1 MAWKAIH
8 MNTTDN
14 PRGYPRTVTLGD
26 APVEIGLLQAADV
39 NALRSFVKTLP
50 AHDLL
55 FVRRDVS
62 HPKVLEA
69 WAGAL
74 ADGSI
79 TSLAAR
85 SGGALIGCTAIV
97 TDAHSW
103 SRHVGELRV
112 LSSPDW
118 RGRGLGRAL
127 IQESFALALGLGLE
141 KLVVQM
147 TVDQR
152 AAIAVFEGLGFRAEA
167 VLQGHVK
174 DRDGKTHDLVLLSHH
189 VAAVQSRQQ
198 AYGVTDALGG

>member
-1 MAWKAIH
+1 
-8 MNTTDN
+8 MNTSAN
-14 PRGYPRTVTLGD
+14 PRGYPRSVTLGD
-26 APVEIGLLQAADV
+26 APVEIDRLQAADV
-39 NALRSFVKTLP
+39 DALRAFVKTLP

-55 FVRRDVS
+55 FVRRDLS

-69 WAGAL
+69 WGRAL
-74 ADGSI
+74 ADGRI

-85 SGGALIGCTAIV
+85 SGGVLVGCTAIV
-97 TDAHSW
+97 IDPHSW

-112 LSSPDW
+112 LSAPGW
-118 RGRGLGRAL
+118 RGRGLGRVL
-127 IQESFALALGLGLE
+127 IQQSFALTLGLGLD

-174 DRDGKTHDLVLLSHH
+174 DREGKTHDLVLLSHH

-198 AYGVTDALGG
+198 AYGLTDALGA